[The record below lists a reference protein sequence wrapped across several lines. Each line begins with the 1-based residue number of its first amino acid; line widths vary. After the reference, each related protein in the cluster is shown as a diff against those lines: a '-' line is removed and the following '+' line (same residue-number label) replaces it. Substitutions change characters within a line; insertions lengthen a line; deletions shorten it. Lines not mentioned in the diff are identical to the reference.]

1 MAAFENYDQVK
12 AAYDALLAKKTKAQR
27 AENVQRQQAVLGV
40 NNYLRQNGYTGG
52 AAESIL
58 LRARGNPVDYSAYDT
73 QLADYQAMMKAF
85 QQAAAAA
92 AARGGGGGRGGS
104 VVNVVKPS
112 ANAAYNRNDHTL
124 VAGKTA
130 QPIINRYVRMTH

>member
-27 AENVQRQQAVLGV
+27 IENVQRQQAIMGV

-58 LRARGNPVDYSAYDT
+58 LRANSNPVDYSAYDT

-85 QQAAAAA
+85 QQA
-92 AARGGGGGRGGS
+92 GGS
-104 VVNVVKPS
+104 GRV
-112 ANAAYNRNDHTL
+112 
-124 VAGKTA
+124 A
-130 QPIINRYVRMTH
+130 QPVTPSPAPFVPKVPTNTTAYLAYVKGRRQALGL